1 MNKRDV
7 DGKLSNL
14 EACLR
19 SIREMQGAREHPHT
33 LRNTVMKQ
41 LIASLATGLD
51 SARSLWNKGL
61 YDDATDVLNCVVAPA
76 MNSVETERVRWMA
89 DFERLAEMGHCIYTF
104 EARNKTCGFACR
116 SWAVTAQ
123 ANARLNCAIP
133 TGDDQ
138 ERETVGAVE
147 ETWVGESVYN
157 RVRMAG
163 KGGAVVSD

>member
-19 SIREMQGAREHPHT
+19 SIREMRGAREHPHPY
-33 LRNTVMKQ
+33 RNVVMGQ
-41 LIASLATGLD
+41 LIASLASGLEY
-51 SARSLWNKGL
+51 ARGLWNSGHF
-61 YDDATDVLNCVVAPA
+61 DAAADVVDKLVAPA

-104 EARNKTCGFACR
+104 EAWNKTCGFACR

-123 ANARLNCAIP
+123 ANAQRNCAIP

-138 ERETVGAVE
+138 ERETGGQIE

-157 RVRMAG
+157 RVRMGG